1 MENWSRVKHF
11 TEWINKYDKM
21 LQFVKVEDVYL
32 KGKIHQINLLVF
44 ERKKTDYLKDVKL
57 ISAIKEVIQQI
68 Y

>member
-21 LQFVKVEDVYL
+21 LQFIKVEDVYL
-32 KGKIHQINLLVF
+32 KAKSHQINLLVF

-57 ISAIKEVIQQI
+57 ISAIKEII
-68 Y
+68 